1 MSTLIKTLKDN
12 HTDMYDRAT
21 TDVELKNIKYVSDP
35 VLFKLNKPA
44 WAVVDTDNKL
54 AIHLHGS
61 NYQLVKYYKILNG
74 LSDALDKYGI
84 TLNNTS
90 IQFNVHP
97 DLNYLKLRILF
108 NDGSKFSPHAMTAN
122 PNDKL
127 KFGIEVVSSYDAS
140 IVYQIRAMFLRLVC
154 QNGMKSFESLGE
166 TVKKHTTHFD
176 LDDSFLKLQHLET
189 TFEKMQDKF
198 EVYNSLLLTNGEV
211 DSIFKQ
217 FSNGSDNKYNLL
229 KNVLETDMNKST
241 LYDVYNALT
250 NYSSHNK
257 RAIRIGKK
265 GSEDY
270 RIDNSTMD
278 AVRSNEARDS
288 EIERYVSSNHFTFF
302 FHKALANLGRKVS

>member
-12 HTDMYDRAT
+12 HTDMYDKAT
-21 TDVELKNIKYVSDP
+21 TEVELQQIHYVSDP